1 MQQQKVLD
9 SLWPELPNI
18 FQILLGVFAF
28 KIKLKYITLLP
39 KYCFVLPISKP
50 KMIFSAI
57 LSIYLGRK
65 KKKILLFFHESF
77 GFITQN

>member
-50 KMIFSAI
+50 KIIFSAT
-57 LSIYLGRK
+57 LSIYLGRRK
-65 KKKILLFFHESF
+65 KNPLIFGQIPAILDS
-77 GFITQN
+77 